1 VENPDERSI
10 ITYVSSLF
18 DAMPLIQ
25 PVPNKNHKEKVRQL
39 VLKKRTM
46 LSMVIKIT

>member
-1 VENPDERSI
+1 MENPDERSI

-25 PVPNKNHKEKVRQL
+25 PVPSQNQKEKVKL
-39 VLKKRTM
+39 FCK
-46 LSMVIKIT
+46 